1 MENWLEAEQMKLTTD
16 QIKRMIREE
25 LAALASKKKAGKETK
40 KESK

>member
-1 MENWLEAEQMKLTTD
+1 MKLTTD

-25 LAALASKKKAGKETK
+25 LAALASKKKAETQTK